1 LIVQSLC
8 QSFQT
13 ELLNGI
19 HNFTSHTFKIALYT
33 SVANLSATTTAYTT
47 TGEMVGTNYTAGGIA
62 LTTVVPALIDM
73 TTIVSFQPAV
83 WANMTGTARG
93 ALIYNSSASDAAVM
107 VLDFGFDRTATDQTF
122 TVTFPAVNA
131 NDAILRMVRN
141 A

>member
-1 LIVQSLC
+1 MIVQSLC

-19 HNFTSHTFKIALYT
+19 HDFTNHTFKLALYT
-33 SVANLSATTTAYTT
+33 SVANLSVTTTAYTS
-47 TGEMVGTNYTAGGIA
+47 TGEMVGTNYTAGGVI
-62 LTTVVPALIDM
+62 LTNVVPALID
-73 TTIVSFQPAV
+73 TTTVVSFQPAV

-93 ALIYNSSASDAAVM
+93 ALLYNSSASDKAVM
-107 VLDFGFDRTATDQTF
+107 VLDFGFDRTATAQTF

-131 NDAILRMVRN
+131 TDAILRMVRN